1 MPKRRKTRKD
11 KMLLDQKRQ
20 TVHEST
26 PSVVSSPQTETHQQK
41 EESVATGSMTFSLPE
56 TQHKTSEVA
65 QKPKAV
71 TETITVSTNEY
82 GYLSNDLM
90 RTALLTGAI
99 VFAELVIKL
108 FIVH

>member
-1 MPKRRKTRKD
+1 MPKKRKTRKE
-11 KMLLDQKRQ
+11 KKLLDQKKQ

-26 PSVVSSPQTETHQQK
+26 PPVESSPQGQSNQLK
-41 EESVATGSMTFSLPE
+41 QESVATGMMTFSLPE
-56 TQHKTSEVA
+56 THRKTSEAPVKTKPVA
-65 QKPKAV
+65 Q
-71 TETITVSTNEY
+71 TITVSQNEY

-108 FIVH
+108 FIAH

>member
-1 MPKRRKTRKD
+1 MPKKRKTKKE
-11 KMLLDQKRQ
+11 KMHLDQKKQ
-20 TVHEST
+20 TVQKVTE
-26 PSVVSSPQTETHQQK
+26 PVASSPKSETQERQ
-41 EESVATGSMTFSLPE
+41 ESSTTGMTFSLPE
-56 TQHKTSEVA
+56 TQQKITQTS
-65 QKPKAV
+65 QKEKSSPQ
-71 TETITVSTNEY
+71 TISISTNEY